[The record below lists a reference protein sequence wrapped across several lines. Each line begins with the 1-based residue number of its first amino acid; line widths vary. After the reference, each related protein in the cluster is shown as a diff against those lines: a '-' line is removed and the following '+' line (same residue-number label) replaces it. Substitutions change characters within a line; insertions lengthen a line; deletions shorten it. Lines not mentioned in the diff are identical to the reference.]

1 MPIGDAALVGR
12 TTRSAGITIVHRV
25 NPPDSA
31 SANFVGPPINADA
44 ALVGWNASAT
54 GIGVVGRGAPNGVGV
69 MGIINPSAPAVPGD
83 IGVFGRARVTGVMGT
98 ATTPATVLPGGTI
111 TGGTGVAGTATAGG
125 VGVHGRAAFG
135 SLTEVG
141 VAGSSITGTGVAG
154 FSTLGGGVVGSSTF
168 GFAVA
173 GVSTSGNGVDGTSTT
188 AAGVVGRSIRR
199 EGVKGESQ
207 LATGVVGI
215 THSQDQEF
223 VDAGVIGVAMNS
235 RSRGVWG
242 ESIFG
247 EGVFGYSDRD
257 VGVRGEAP
265 TQVAVLGEGGRAG
278 VCGISEQ
285 GIAVVGASRAPPGS
299 ARWAGYF
306 AGNVVINGN
315 LVVLGNKNAA
325 TPRTGGKHQLL
336 YCVES
341 PESWLEDFGEARL
354 ANGRARIRIDRDFR
368 KTIDTRSYHVF
379 VSAYGPEPVFVSK
392 RSRNG
397 FEIRAVPREGARMP
411 RSLRCSYRIVARRR
425 SVKAPRLQQ
434 VRLPSASEFL
444 PELEAR
450 PSRKRVA
457 ELRQQLDRPAA
468 ASKTRGRRRAKA
480 ALAPT
485 VPAKPPV
492 FPRPPKVVIR
502 DEPRGRRAR

>member
-12 TTRSAGITIVHRV
+12 TTRSAGITIVQRV
-25 NPPDSA
+25 TPPDSA
-31 SANFVGPPINADA
+31 SANFIGPLISANA
-44 ALVGWNASAT
+44 ALVGWNSDAT
-54 GIGVVGRGAPNGVGV
+54 GIGVVGRGAPGSVGV
-69 MGIINPSAPAVPGD
+69 TGIVNPGAPAVPGD
-83 IGVFGRARVTGVMGT
+83 TGVFGSARTTGVMGT
-98 ATTPATVLPGGTI
+98 ASTPATVLADGTI
-111 TGGTGVAGTATAGG
+111 IGGTGVAGTATGGG
-125 VGVHGRAAFG
+125 VGMHGRAVSG
-135 SLTEVG
+135 STTEIG
-141 VAGSSITGTGVAG
+141 VAGSSIAGTGVAG
-154 FSTLGGGVVGSSTF
+154 FSNSGG
-168 GFAVA
+168 AVA
-173 GVSTSGNGVDGTSTT
+173 GRSTSGNGV
-188 AAGVVGRSIRR
+188 AGVSMSGNGVDGSSTLAQGVFGRSIRR
-199 EGVKGESQ
+199 EGVIGVSQ
-207 LATGVVGI
+207 LATGVVGM
-215 THSQDQEF
+215 TLSQDQEF

-257 VGVRGEAP
+257 VAVRGDAP

-278 VCGISEQ
+278 VCGISER

-306 AGNVVINGN
+306 EGNVVINGN

-354 ANGRARIRIDRDFR
+354 VNGRARIRIDRDFR
-368 KTIDTRSYHVF
+368 NTIDTRSYHVF

-397 FEIRAVPREGARMP
+397 FEIRAVPREGARLP

-450 PSRKRVA
+450 PSRKRAA

-492 FPRPPKVVIR
+492 FPRPPKVVR
-502 DEPRGRRAR
+502 DEARGRRVR